1 MKKLFLLSIVLA
13 PNISFAAEG
22 FSDFRA
28 VVMYLVGL
36 INLAIPV
43 VGALALFV
51 FIKGLVAF
59 IAKSGDSASHAE
71 GKNLMIWGIVGLF
84 VMVSFLSLIS
94 LARNTLGLQ
103 DTPRSPGGFP
113 LIKSNQ

>member
-1 MKKLFLLSIVLA
+1 MRKYYLPLLVLL
-13 PNISFAAEG
+13 PNLALAAEG

-51 FIKGLVAF
+51 FLKGLVAF
-59 IAKSGDSASHAE
+59 IAKSGDSASHQD

-94 LARNTLGLQ
+94 LARNTLGLEYG
-103 DTPRSPGGFP
+103 PKSSSGLP
-113 LIKSNQ
+113 LIHSN